1 MAEEKK
7 DTQARTW
14 HLVINNPQDKDLG
27 HEKVKEIL
35 HSFPSLRY
43 FCMCDEIGEKGT
55 PHTHVLLCTRNPVK
69 FSTIINKFNNNVH
82 AEETLGNP
90 EQNREYI
97 RKEGKWEDTE
107 KKETNLPETFEEWGE
122 LPQGHKG
129 KKTPFTILF
138 NMIEKGMTN
147 SEILRKNPDYMKYIN
162 HIERTR
168 QALREEEFKNKW
180 RDIECIYVFGE
191 TNTNKSRTYMEMYGY
206 ENVYRVTNYTGNAVW
221 DGYRG
226 QDVVIFEEYRS
237 QIMISEM
244 LTWLEGYPN
253 CSLRAR
259 YTDKVACY
267 TKVVFISNIPLEKQY
282 PNVQEESPETW
293 RAFLRRIQKIFFHE
307 SVDRIVE
314 YKTVQEYLERDNS
327 FRPLPKDAKTP
338 FDEKE
343 ELPDDLQEKL
353 PFE

>member
-1 MAEEKK
+1 MEEKK
-7 DTQARTW
+7 DSQARTW
-14 HLVINNPQDKDLG
+14 HLVINNPLDKQLG
-27 HEKVKEIL
+27 HAEIKEIL

-43 FCMCDEIGEKGT
+43 WCMCDEIGEKGT
-55 PHTHVLLCTRNPVK
+55 PHTHILLCTRNPVK
-69 FSTIINKFNNNVH
+69 FSTIINKFKNNIH

-97 RKEGKWEDTE
+97 RKEGKWADTE
-107 KKETNLPETFEEWGE
+107 KKETNLADTFEEWGE
-122 LPQGHKG
+122 LPQGHKW
-129 KKTPFTILF
+129 KKTLFTILF
-138 NMIEKGMTN
+138 NMIEKGMSN

-168 QALREEEFKNKW
+168 QALREEEFKNRW

-206 ENVYRVTNYTGNAVW
+206 ENVYRITNYTGNAVW

-293 RAFLRRIQKIFFHE
+293 RAFLRRIQRIYFHE
-307 SVDRIVE
+307 SVDKIIE
-314 YKTVQEYLERDNS
+314 YKTVQEYLERDNG
-327 FRPLPKDAKTP
+327 FRPIPKDAKTP
-338 FDEKE
+338 FDKKE
-343 ELPDDLQEKL
+343 ETANYSQVRLPWQD
-353 PFE
+353 